1 MCDILKSLA
10 VAKKEVAALK
20 ISFYEGY
27 IRNQK
32 NLCEQLRLSAESSR
46 NKTERKLLL
55 TAYKRWGYD
64 MAAHFEGSF
73 AFAIWDE
80 EKREMFCAR
89 DPFGIQ
95 TFYYHLTSEGEF
107 LCSGNVREI
116 VETKGFQKAIDPQ
129 ALQYYFMFGYPVG
142 EKTIYKSV
150 LKLLPGRTLIFRE
163 GQCKINRYF
172 KPEFQPE
179 IGVSEIEWE
188 ERIRQTLKTVL
199 DEDRENFD
207 FSRAQCFLSGG
218 VDSSFLLAASGV
230 KNAGNIGF
238 DDKEMSEYAFAQE
251 TAAFL
256 GADLHPITITAE
268 EYFGAIPSFLK
279 NVELPLSDPSA
290 VAFAAGCKKTAE
302 RTTCCLSGEGADEFF
317 AGYHIYRKAEELA
330 NVRYCGCFGVT
341 DEEEARKLLRIDT
354 FFPAEML
361 VQDIYEKENISDPLN
376 RMLAVDI
383 ALWLE
388 GDILLNVSKNTHACG
403 INLLLPF
410 ADRRMFALSAQI
422 PPTLKLKDSC
432 GKYIFRKA
440 ASEVLPEE
448 TAFRA
453 KAGFPVPVKKW
464 ILLQP
469 YKSEVENTLFGEH
482 ASAFLNTHVLRKLW
496 NAFCAGSME
505 LFQVIFTTYI
515 FLKWYEQ
522 IF

>member
-1 MCDILKSLA
+1 MRKTFANSERKA
-10 VAKKEVAALK
+10 TALK
-20 ISFYEGY
+20 ICFYEGY

-32 NLCEQLRLSAESSR
+32 SLCEQLRLCAESSR
-46 NKTERKLLL
+46 KKTEQKLLL
-55 TAYKRWGYD
+55 AAFKYWGYD
-64 MAAHFEGSF
+64 MVHHLSGAF
-73 AFAIWDE
+73 AFALWDE

-95 TFYYHLTSEGEF
+95 TFYYHVTSGGDL
-107 LCSGNVREI
+107 LCSCHIREI
-116 VETKGFQKAIDPQ
+116 VETKGFQKEIDPQ

-142 EKTIYKSV
+142 EKTIYKGV
-150 LKLLPGRTLIFRE
+150 LQLLPGRTLIFRE

-290 VAFAAGCKKTAE
+290 VAFAAGCKKAAQPV
-302 RTTCCLSGEGADEFF
+302 TCCLSGEGADEFF

-330 NVRYCGCFGVT
+330 SVRYCGCFGVI
-341 DEEEARKLLRIDT
+341 EEEKARRLLRIDK
-354 FFPAEML
+354 FFPADML
-361 VQDIYEKENISDPLN
+361 VKDIYEKEKIPNSLN

-388 GDILLNVSKNTHACG
+388 GDILLNVSRNTRANG
-403 INLLLPF
+403 MDLLLPF
-410 ADRRMFALSAQI
+410 ADRRMFELSAKI
-422 PPTLKLKDSC
+422 PPTLKLKDGC
-432 GKYIFRKA
+432 GKYIFRKC

-448 TAFRA
+448 TAFRT
-453 KAGFPVPVKKW
+453 KAGFPVPIKKW
-464 ILLQP
+464 ILLEP
-469 YKSEVENTLFGEH
+469 HKSEVEKTLFGEN
-482 ASAFLNTHVLRKLW
+482 AGTFLNMDLLHRLW
-496 NAFCAGSME
+496 NAFCTGSTE

-522 IF
+522 NF